1 MEASVKFARPL
12 TEKIWILMKTSQ
24 ISQKQKKSMDLESGQ
39 VSISLEIG
47 SNNHKPLESVII
59 EKMCGPVGRV

>member
-1 MEASVKFARPL
+1 
-12 TEKIWILMKTSQ
+12 
-24 ISQKQKKSMDLESGQ
+24 MDLESGQ
-39 VSISLEIG
+39 VSVSLEIG